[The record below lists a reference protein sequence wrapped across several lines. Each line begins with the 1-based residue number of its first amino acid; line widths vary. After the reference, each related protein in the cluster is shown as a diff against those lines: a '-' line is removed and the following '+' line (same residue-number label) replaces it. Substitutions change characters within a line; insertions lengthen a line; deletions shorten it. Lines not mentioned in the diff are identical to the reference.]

1 MSEHAIDIVPNLV
14 SGQKR
19 DGRCV
24 YSAEAKQELV
34 RRCQEPGVSVAAM
47 ALAHGLNANL
57 LRKWITLAQRSN
69 NGGCADAPV
78 MLPVRAVAEPSLPAV
93 GRSDGF
99 VEVVLSVTTI
109 RVHGRVSADMLRMA
123 VDCLVGR
130 S

>member
-1 MSEHAIDIVPNLV
+1 
-14 SGQKR
+14 
-19 DGRCV
+19 
-24 YSAEAKQELV
+24 
-34 RRCQEPGVSVAAM
+34 
-47 ALAHGLNANL
+47 
-57 LRKWITLAQRSN
+57 
-69 NGGCADAPV
+69 

-99 VEVVLSVTTI
+99 VEVVLSVATI